1 MQYGIHEVLTNCSE
15 PLLLSLLQGC
25 CDSRLLCLPNA
36 MSSFTQYTYVDRT
49 RPPEHEISSPRKPRI
64 TSKFL
69 FEFKEKSRKTSP
81 MNVARLITP
90 GGQNALRPL
99 LLELVN
105 NLQILSIYTEP
116 FFVGVVVGKLPDG
129 WERSETTNGIPYY
142 IKYVWH
148 TSYSHPLHFDKIS
161 LTSSSQ
167 IE

>member
-49 RPPEHEISSPRKPRI
+49 RPPEPEISSPRKPRI

-116 FFVGVVVGKLPDG
+116 FFLQGQYQANYLTAGNALKQPT
-129 WERSETTNGIPYY
+129 ESHIISSMCGIRVIRILY
-142 IKYVWH
+142 ISTK
-148 TSYSHPLHFDKIS
+148 
-161 LTSSSQ
+161 
-167 IE
+167 